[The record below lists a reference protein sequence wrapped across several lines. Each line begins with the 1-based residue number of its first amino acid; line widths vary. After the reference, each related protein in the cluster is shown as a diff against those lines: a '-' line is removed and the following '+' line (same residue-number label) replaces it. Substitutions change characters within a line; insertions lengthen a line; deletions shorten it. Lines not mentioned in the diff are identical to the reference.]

1 MRKIKKEFE
10 TEFLIFKTFLKHV
23 KMAHMYPQFR
33 GSVNMMDREK
43 DLFYVLRKSFDKSYY
58 NDLQRLGNIHST
70 YMGCKNVENLL
81 ETMRHSNG
89 GILNV
94 EYTAECQMKVMNTVN
109 GLIHSCLEYAIHDDF
124 KILEKIGG
132 DVFNEV
138 CTLLFGEGFVDK
150 TNEIINPNNDK
161 QISEMLKKMIP
172 PEMLR
177 GRGDRD
183 PKRDK
188 AFMEWLKMMQSQRM
202 GIDMETEGM
211 PQNKIWQTPPPPPN
225 GNGWYT
231 PYGIGDWEYDVD
243 DDWNS

>member
-10 TEFLIFKTFLKHV
+10 TEFLIFKTFLKHA

-33 GSVNMMDREK
+33 GSVNMMNRDK
-43 DLFYVLRKSFDKSYY
+43 DLFYAIRNSIDREYY
-58 NDLQRLGNIHST
+58 NELSRLSSIHST
-70 YMGCKNVENLL
+70 YLGCRDIDNLL

-89 GILNV
+89 GKLNV

-177 GRGDRD
+177 GRGDAS
-183 PKRDK
+183 RDK
-188 AFMEWLKMMQSQRM
+188 LFMEWMKMMKSSEL
-202 GIDMETEGM
+202 GIDYETQGM
-211 PQNKIWQTPPPPPN
+211 PMDAPQKVY
-225 GNGWYT
+225 NGWYF
-231 PYGIGDWEYDVD
+231 PYDGDWDFD
-243 DDWNS
+243 DDDD

>member
-23 KMAHMYPQFR
+23 KMAHMYPKFR
-33 GSVNMMDREK
+33 GSVNMMNREK
-43 DLFYVLRKSFDKSYY
+43 DLFYVLRKSFDKKYY
-58 NDLQRLGNIHST
+58 DDLQRLGNMHST
-70 YMGCKNVENLL
+70 YMGCRDVNNLL

-89 GILNV
+89 GTLNV

-177 GRGDRD
+177 GRGDAS
-183 PKRDK
+183 RDK
-188 AFMEWLKMMQSQRM
+188 HFMEWIKMMKSRGV
-202 GIDMETEGM
+202 GIDTETEGM
-211 PQNKIWQTPPPPPN
+211 PQNRIWQTPPPPPKGDN
-225 GNGWYT
+225 WYV
-231 PYGIGDWEYDVD
+231 PYGDLDFYDD

>member
-23 KMAHMYPQFR
+23 KMAHMYPKFR
-33 GSVNMMDREK
+33 GSVNMMGREK
-43 DLFYVLRKSFDKSYY
+43 DLFYALRKSFDKKYY
-58 NDLQRLGNIHST
+58 DDLQRLGNMHST

-89 GILNV
+89 GTLNV

-109 GLIHSCLEYAIHDDF
+109 GLIHSCLEYAIHGDF
-124 KILEKIGG
+124 KILENIGNG
-132 DVFNEV
+132 VFNEV

-150 TNEIINPNNDK
+150 TDELMNPENNKEIAKMI
-161 QISEMLKKMIP
+161 KKGIP

-183 PKRDK
+183 PMKDA
-188 AFMEWLKMMQSQRM
+188 AFMEWVRNMQSQKM
-202 GIDMETEGM
+202 MAVDTETQGM
-211 PQNKIWQTPPPPPN
+211 SRNIP
-225 GNGWYT
+225 WYE
-231 PYGIGDWEYDVD
+231 PYGIGDWEVSDSLYYED
-243 DDWNS
+243 

>member
-23 KMAHMYPQFR
+23 KMAHMYPKFR

-43 DLFYVLRKSFDKSYY
+43 DLFYVLRKSFDKKYY
-58 NDLQRLGNIHST
+58 HDLQRLGNMHST

-89 GILNV
+89 GTLHV

-150 TNEIINPNNDK
+150 TNEIMNPDNNAE
-161 QISEMLKKMIP
+161 IAEMMKKMIP

-177 GRGDRD
+177 ERGDPMKD
-183 PKRDK
+183 D
-188 AFMEWLKMMQSQRM
+188 AFMKWLKMTKQRVF
-202 GIDMETEGM
+202 DMETQDRNSDLYV
-211 PQNKIWQTPPPPPN
+211 PS
-225 GNGWYT
+225 YR
-231 PYGIGDWEYDVD
+231 DLFFYDD

>member
-23 KMAHMYPQFR
+23 KMAHMYPKFR

-43 DLFYVLRKSFDKSYY
+43 DLFYVLRKSFDKKYY
-58 NDLQRLGNIHST
+58 DDLQRLGNMHST

-89 GILNV
+89 GTLNV

-150 TNEIINPNNDK
+150 TNEIMNPDNNAE
-161 QISEMLKKMIP
+161 IAEMMKKMMP

-177 GRGDRD
+177 GRGD
-183 PKRDK
+183 PKKDK
-188 AFMEWLKMMQSQRM
+188 AFMEWLKMMKSRVV
-202 GIDMETEGM
+202 GIDTETEGM
-211 PQNKIWQTPPPPPN
+211 LQNRIWQTPPPPPN
-225 GNGWYT
+225 GDNWYV
-231 PYGIGDWEYDVD
+231 PYGDLDFYDD
-243 DDWNS
+243 SNYWNS

>member
-33 GSVNMMDREK
+33 GSVNMMNRDK
-43 DLFYVLRKSFDKSYY
+43 DLFYTIRNSIDREYHNELS
-58 NDLQRLGNIHST
+58 RLNSIHST
-70 YMGCKNVENLL
+70 YLGCRDVDNLL

-89 GILNV
+89 GTLNV

-150 TNEIINPNNDK
+150 TNEIMNPDNNAE
-161 QISEMLKKMIP
+161 IAEMMKKMIP

-211 PQNKIWQTPPPPPN
+211 PQNRIWQTPPPSPN

>member
-23 KMAHMYPQFR
+23 KMAHMYPKFR

-43 DLFYVLRKSFDKSYY
+43 DLFYVLRKSVDKKYY
-58 NDLQRLGNIHST
+58 DDLLRLGNMHST

-89 GILNV
+89 GTLNV

-150 TNEIINPNNDK
+150 TKEIINPNNDK

-177 GRGDRD
+177 GRGDA
-183 PKRDK
+183 KKDK
-188 AFMEWLKMMQSQRM
+188 AFMEWLKMMESQNR
-202 GIDMETEGM
+202 
-211 PQNKIWQTPPPPPN
+211 IWQTPPPLPN
-225 GNGWYT
+225 RDNWYM

>member
-23 KMAHMYPQFR
+23 KMAHMYPKFR

-43 DLFYVLRKSFDKSYY
+43 DLFYVLRKSFDKKYY
-58 NDLQRLGNIHST
+58 DDLQRLGNIHST

-89 GILNV
+89 GTLNV

-150 TNEIINPNNDK
+150 TDELMNPENNKEIAKMI
-161 QISEMLKKMIP
+161 KKGIP

-183 PKRDK
+183 PMKDA
-188 AFMEWLKMMQSQRM
+188 AFMEWVRNMQSQRM
-202 GIDMETEGM
+202 GIDTETQGM
-211 PQNKIWQTPPPPPN
+211 SLNIP
-225 GNGWYT
+225 WYE

>member
-23 KMAHMYPQFR
+23 KMAHMYPKFR

-43 DLFYVLRKSFDKSYY
+43 DLFYVLRKSFDKKYY
-58 NDLQRLGNIHST
+58 DDLQRLGNMHST

-89 GILNV
+89 GTLNV

-161 QISEMLKKMIP
+161 RISEMLNKMIP

-177 GRGDRD
+177 GRGDASM
-183 PKRDK
+183 DK
-188 AFMEWLKMMQSQRM
+188 FFMEWMKNMKSREREQ
-202 GIDMETEGM
+202 GM
-211 PQNKIWQTPPPPPN
+211 PQNRIWQTLPPLSN
-225 GNGWYT
+225 GDNWYV
-231 PYGIGDWEYDVD
+231 PYGDLDFYDD
-243 DDWNS
+243 DNDWNS

>member
-23 KMAHMYPQFR
+23 KMANMYPQFR
-33 GSVNMMDREK
+33 GSVHLMK
-43 DLFYVLRKSFDKSYY
+43 WGGDLFYAIRNSLDRKYRDEL
-58 NDLQRLGNIHST
+58 NRLNSIHPI
-70 YMGCKNVENLL
+70 YIGCQDVDNLL

-89 GILNV
+89 GKLNV
-94 EYTAECQMKVMNTVN
+94 EYTAECQMKLMNTIN

-177 GRGDRD
+177 GRGDAS
-183 PKRDK
+183 RDK
-188 AFMEWLKMMQSQRM
+188 LFMEWMKMMKSSVV
-202 GIDMETEGM
+202 GIDTETEGM
-211 PQNKIWQTPPPPPN
+211 PHNRIWQTPPPPPN
-225 GNGWYT
+225 GNGWYIAD
-231 PYGIGDWEYDVD
+231 GIGDWEYDVD